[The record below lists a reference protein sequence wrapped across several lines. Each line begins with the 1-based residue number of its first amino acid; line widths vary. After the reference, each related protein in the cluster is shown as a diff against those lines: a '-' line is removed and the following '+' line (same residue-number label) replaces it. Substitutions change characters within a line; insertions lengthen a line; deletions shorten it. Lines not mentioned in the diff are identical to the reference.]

1 MFPGAMTVLCKGG
14 TGSHLR
20 LTKHCTGREELRDHL
35 GSMVT
40 GTPEARHA
48 PDGPH
53 SEDCFSLSPYR
64 RAIFRNN
71 KSAHTFLQGQG
82 EGRGAGVSAEEEGG
96 PLSSPNSALVFR
108 GFFSGASLA
117 SPASPAPTCPL
128 GFPSSSYVCPSA
140 SELVLVLTRPSLFLI
155 LPLSPS
161 PRGLGNSWDGPSS
174 DERAKYSHRTKQR
187 EAVGHTHA
195 AEHRYREVTGHRE
208 RRPSTQGG

>member
-1 MFPGAMTVLCKGG
+1 MTASPAPGCVLSILLGACRSGGGEGVFPGAMTVLCKGG
-14 TGSHLR
+14 TGSHLC

-40 GTPEARHA
+40 GTPEARRA

-53 SEDCFSLSPYR
+53 SENCFSLSPYR

-108 GFFSGASLA
+108 GFSSGASLA
-117 SPASPAPTCPL
+117 SPASPAPTCPW
-128 GFPSSSYVCPSA
+128 G
-140 SELVLVLTRPSLFLI
+140 SLPALMSV
-155 LPLSPS
+155 PL
-161 PRGLGNSWDGPSS
+161 LLN
-174 DERAKYSHRTKQR
+174 
-187 EAVGHTHA
+187 
-195 AEHRYREVTGHRE
+195 
-208 RRPSTQGG
+208 